1 MLSRGEAL
9 LESVAGASVL
19 LLGVE
24 ALRSANSFVVV
35 CGSLEVVVCR
45 ESSDE
50 SSDRVKLK
58 IYCSSE
64 VLTRVAVSFTG
75 CELLE
80 SAGRT

>member
-1 MLSRGEAL
+1 MLFRGEAL

-35 CGSLEVVVCR
+35 WGSLEVVLCR
-45 ESSDE
+45 ESSE
-50 SSDRVKLK
+50 ASSDRVKLNM
-58 IYCSSE
+58 YCSSE
-64 VLTRVAVSFTG
+64 LLTLVAVSFTG